1 MHKTLPKSFLT
12 EKELATYLGVS
23 ISWVRKC
30 RYTDEGVKFKK
41 FGRSVRYH
49 VDDVLAYTSVNNSE
63 VN

>member
-1 MHKTLPKSFLT
+1 MQTTFTKTFLN

-49 VDDVLAYTSVNNSE
+49 IDDVLAYASVNNAE

>member
-1 MHKTLPKSFLT
+1 MHKTLPKSFLN

-49 VDDVLAYTSVNNSE
+49 IDDVLAYTSVNNSE